1 MGFMK
6 SVKKFAKGAFGG
18 DSARVKQQSTL
29 DPWQKKLQAAM
40 GQQQLTMFPQM
51 QQNLFELAN
60 APGGG
65 QFFQNIFANPY
76 LQKRERAWETIQ
88 GQMGYGGKMH
98 GSAIAKA
105 GGQFDRET
113 NMDLLQQQAQMQMG
127 AMQQL
132 FGGSIMGRQTTENIV
147 QAPKEGWLAKVGQ
160 VATTAG
166 AIKGM
171 FG

>member
-1 MGFMK
+1 
-6 SVKKFAKGAFGG
+6 
-18 DSARVKQQSTL
+18 
-29 DPWQKKLQAAM
+29 
-40 GQQQLTMFPQM
+40 MFPKM
-51 QQNLFELAN
+51 QQNLFDLAN

-113 NMDLLQQQAQMQMG
+113 NMDLLQQQSQMQMG
-127 AMQQL
+127 AMNQL
-132 FGGSIMGRQTTENIV
+132 FGGSIMNRQTRENV
-147 QAPKEGWLAKVGQ
+147 MQPPEEGWLAKAGQ
-160 VATTAG
+160 VISTASAARSLITG
-166 AIKGM
+166 K
-171 FG
+171 